1 MGSAGI
7 SAGTSCFADV
17 RGDAV
22 DATCVAVCDD
32 DDADVENEDEEDVAI
47 EDMAAAVAA
56 TAFGEGPDLRLR
68 LGAWPTSCSAL
79 ASRRTT
85 PVRGGIPA
93 CASAAPYKLP
103 SDADDENEL
112 LGAMSRR

>member
-1 MGSAGI
+1 M
-7 SAGTSCFADV
+7 
-17 RGDAV
+17 
-22 DATCVAVCDD
+22 CDD
-32 DDADVENEDEEDVAI
+32 DDADDEDEDEDEEDVAI

-112 LGAMSRR
+112 LGAVSRR